1 MTLDQFLALA
11 RGQTG
16 LALASNILRLLR
28 APNVYA
34 VSELLDLPNVQ
45 ALADDPAHAPSL
57 TLLRL
62 FVSGTYSDYKAS
74 RASYPELDEPLLTKL
89 KVLSLVSIAS
99 ERKALPYAELAAE
112 LDCPTVPDLEAL
124 VIAAVYSG
132 LLRARM
138 DQRGS
143 SVEISHCAGRD
154 ICDAA
159 SLAALE
165 SKLSSWVAAID
176 ATAAS
181 VAATALGIEQQLAV
195 RQSARAAHVK
205 MVEDSRKDMPESTEG
220 YSRSG
225 QPSAPAVRSGGGADL
240 SQGSAASHDRAH
252 RSKASGVASLNAS
265 AATSAG
271 ASLAYPERA
280 AHGTGGEGTAAVS
293 SSDAA
298 AGDDSSRVGMEFDDD
313 EFDDDEEDDFGPETQ
328 RGEGRRRRSK
338 RRQPGLPRESDAAGA
353 LRGVAPPT
361 QQREPESGG
370 AA

>member
-34 VSELLDLPNVQ
+34 VSEVRPRPRACTSRMTRRALKASDSLASPLPSLAQLLDLPNVQ

-165 SKLSSWVAAID
+165 SKLSSW
-176 ATAAS
+176 
-181 VAATALGIEQQLAV
+181 
-195 RQSARAAHVK
+195 
-205 MVEDSRKDMPESTEG
+205 
-220 YSRSG
+220 
-225 QPSAPAVRSGGGADL
+225 
-240 SQGSAASHDRAH
+240 
-252 RSKASGVASLNAS
+252 
-265 AATSAG
+265 
-271 ASLAYPERA
+271 
-280 AHGTGGEGTAAVS
+280 
-293 SSDAA
+293 
-298 AGDDSSRVGMEFDDD
+298 
-313 EFDDDEEDDFGPETQ
+313 
-328 RGEGRRRRSK
+328 
-338 RRQPGLPRESDAAGA
+338 
-353 LRGVAPPT
+353 
-361 QQREPESGG
+361 
-370 AA
+370 